1 MHELFDIVERYGFIG
16 VQDAEKVYGLPAA
29 KLEKLHRA
37 VFDHIYKIQNERIW
51 GRKTPPPSAF
61 SFHAGAS
68 IRGAWGCKELSCR
81 LQKLDFLA
89 RYSALYAN
97 ELTLPLAVPNP
108 KAGYDNNEICYCLE
122 LDLVCLLFLRPLITA
137 GVVVPV
143 VMRTQHC
150 IHEHDWIRELTSF
163 AHEFSQATA
172 RFRESEFSLR
182 YQIPQKSPSGQP
194 SIYLEG
200 PKQYIPHGG
209 FARNFDRKPRWLPK
223 SLRFDRQGLAEVR
236 GPHKRHMLSQIF
248 TNIAD
253 NVTFYFAYG
262 LKRRARFLSDMRGE
276 TDFLDW
282 MTSDDDE
289 MTAKTDLCNGIAVR
303 FEGIPFSCLRIDR
316 SCRVI
321 PSATDAENES
331 QGEGSHRSVPLSS
344 AGMFDQT
351 GRHSLHVGRAKIR

>member
-51 GRKTPPPSAF
+51 GRKIPPPSAF

-137 GVVVPV
+137 GVAVEPLNFPYSAFACWSVTVPTSSLIE
-143 VMRTQHC
+143 RTYPKRHPS
-150 IHEHDWIRELTSF
+150 WSF
-163 AHEFSQATA
+163 
-172 RFRESEFSLR
+172 R
-182 YQIPQKSPSGQP
+182 KSPQVLG
-194 SIYLEG
+194 
-200 PKQYIPHGG
+200 K
-209 FARNFDRKPRWLPK
+209 
-223 SLRFDRQGLAEVR
+223 
-236 GPHKRHMLSQIF
+236 
-248 TNIAD
+248 
-253 NVTFYFAYG
+253 
-262 LKRRARFLSDMRGE
+262 
-276 TDFLDW
+276 
-282 MTSDDDE
+282 
-289 MTAKTDLCNGIAVR
+289 
-303 FEGIPFSCLRIDR
+303 
-316 SCRVI
+316 
-321 PSATDAENES
+321 
-331 QGEGSHRSVPLSS
+331 
-344 AGMFDQT
+344 
-351 GRHSLHVGRAKIR
+351 RAKDFTLKGGCKSWDEVSERADHIMRVCEAAEPPASGWKR